1 MQSFNGQIF
10 EPSFSTFFSSG
21 FSNLR
26 DEMNTNPN
34 LPSDIFEFFSF
45 DFGYWIF
52 QVFLFILFI
61 FQLFDPCGRVFNH
74 NLDIIFF
81 IHVEKVIWIVG
92 RWITRHSCL
101 LMNSQVEVELF
112 VDKQWIVIIS
122 WQILKCNNS
131 MANNV
136 TKLKSF
142 IQKYK
147 QALLMTCWNFNN
159 LEQFVGE

>member
-1 MQSFNGQIF
+1 
-10 EPSFSTFFSSG
+10 
-21 FSNLR
+21 
-26 DEMNTNPN
+26 
-34 LPSDIFEFFSF
+34 
-45 DFGYWIF
+45 
-52 QVFLFILFI
+52 
-61 FQLFDPCGRVFNH
+61 
-74 NLDIIFF
+74 LDIIFF